1 MTTKLFA
8 YVVKKKKR
16 VQRLFFSFHPPWSSN
31 HKTLLLKNSEKVR
44 QLLVR
49 DFQKV
54 HSAIAIQSS
63 SKKASP
69 SRALSLMLQ
78 PKFANFF
85 AVGCK
90 QCRHN
95 RTFLE
100 ICISVTRIWG
110 RRPNS
115 IWLYLTIFGGKVHDW
130 AI

>member
-1 MTTKLFA
+1 MKSTEQK
-8 YVVKKKKR
+8 VVCKDLCFHYISARQSSKKPPLAAKKKR

-69 SRALSLMLQ
+69 SKALSLMLQ

-90 QCRHN
+90 WVPQ
-95 RTFLE
+95 FA
-100 ICISVTRIWG
+100 TRIRYVG
-110 RRPNS
+110 
-115 IWLYLTIFGGKVHDW
+115 I
-130 AI
+130 